1 MLNAHILL
9 LIVAVILWF
18 AAAVFGFVNKP
29 YGPHVGWLGMF
40 FYGLSLL
47 VR

>member
-1 MLNAHILL
+1 MINAHILL
-9 LIVAVILWF
+9 LIVAIICWF
-18 AAAVFGFVNKP
+18 CAAVTGFMNKP

-40 FYGLSLL
+40 FYGLALL

>member
-9 LIVAVILWF
+9 LIVATLCFF
-18 AAAVFGFVNKP
+18 AAAVTGFANRP
-29 YGPHVGWLGMF
+29 YGPHIGWLGLF
-40 FYGLSLL
+40 FAGLAFL